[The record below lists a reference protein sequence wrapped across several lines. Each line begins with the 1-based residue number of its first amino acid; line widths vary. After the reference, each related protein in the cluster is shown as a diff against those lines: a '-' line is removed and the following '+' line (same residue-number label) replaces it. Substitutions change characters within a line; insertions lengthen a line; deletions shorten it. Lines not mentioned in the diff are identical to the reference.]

1 MDNFI
6 SPIHHR
12 YQAPLLSPLWS
23 PIHKIITMRN
33 LWISLAKHQYDLGVS
48 SITLEGIQQME
59 ENKHHIDFAKIEEY
73 ENQFKHDI
81 MAHIHAFGDICP
93 LAKSF
98 IHLGVTS
105 NFIND
110 NTDSILILQSLHTL
124 LSLSKSLFH
133 VLKEKSIEYGE
144 IPTIAYTHLQRGQL
158 TTVGKR
164 FAMWNA
170 DVYQDI
176 LAMERCLKN
185 VPFRGIKGTVGSEDT
200 ILKLMKGDHT
210 KCKELNERLAKEYGF
225 EKALIITGQTYSR
238 KYDVE
243 IVHTLSGIAQ
253 SIYKMM
259 NDIRLLSG
267 KMEIY
272 ESFGE
277 KQIGSSAMPYKKNPI
292 TCEKICSLARYIINQ
307 EMNIQQTYINQ
318 WLERSL
324 DDSALKR
331 IMYPEVFLLT
341 EHILTQSIS
350 ILKNIVVEKNNIEKS
365 VQEHMKQIV
374 SEEIILQGVEMGYN
388 RQELHEELRNCYIY
402 QNGDFEK
409 NEKIQNILQKGN
421 ISISPNYYI
430 GRCKEQIDEFYN
442 ECLI

>member
-1 MDNFI
+1 MNEFI
-6 SPIHHR
+6 SPIHTR
-12 YQAPLLSPLWS
+12 YQAPLLSPIWS
-23 PIHKIITMRN
+23 PFHKITIMRK
-33 LWISLAKHQYDLGVS
+33 LWISLAKHQYDLGIT
-48 SITLEGIQQME
+48 SITPDGIQQME
-59 ENKHHIDFAKIEEY
+59 ENITNIDFAKIEEY
-73 ENQFKHDI
+73 ETQLKHDI

-110 NTDSILILQSLHTL
+110 NADSILLQHSLSIL
-124 LSLSKSLFH
+124 LSLSKSLFI
-133 VLKEKSIEYGE
+133 VLKEKSIEYEE

-164 FAMWNA
+164 FTLWNA

-176 LAMERCLKN
+176 LAIERCMKN
-185 VPFRGIKGTVGSEDT
+185 VPFRGIKGTVGTEDT
-200 ILKLMKGDHT
+200 IFKLMKGDHE
-210 KCKELNERLAKEYGF
+210 KCKELNMRLAKEYGF
-225 EKALIITGQTYSR
+225 EKALLITGQTYSR

-253 SIYKMM
+253 TIYKIM

-272 ESFGE
+272 ESFGK
-277 KQIGSSAMPYKKNPI
+277 KQVGSSAMPYKKNPI

-307 EMNIQQTYINQ
+307 ESNMQQTYINQ

-331 IMYPEVFLLT
+331 IVYPEVFLLT
-341 EHILTQSIS
+341 EHIITQSIS
-350 ILKNIVVEKNNIEKS
+350 VIENIVVQRENIEQS
-365 VQEHMKQIV
+365 VREHMNQIV
-374 SEEIILQGVEMGYN
+374 SEEMILKGVEMGYN
-388 RQELHEELRNCYIY
+388 RQELHEDLRNCYIY
-402 QNGDFEK
+402 QNGNFEK
-409 NEKIQNILQKGN
+409 HERLQKIQKEGN
-421 ISISPNYYI
+421 ISTSPNDYI

-442 ECLI
+442 DILI

>member
-6 SPIHHR
+6 SPIHNR
-12 YQAPLLSPLWS
+12 YHAPLLSPLWS
-23 PIHKIITMRN
+23 PIHKITTMRN

-124 LSLSKSLFH
+124 LSLSKSLFN

-176 LAMERCLKN
+176 LAMERCLQN

-210 KCKELNERLAKEYGF
+210 KCKELNER
-225 EKALIITGQTYSR
+225 
-238 KYDVE
+238 
-243 IVHTLSGIAQ
+243 
-253 SIYKMM
+253 
-259 NDIRLLSG
+259 
-267 KMEIY
+267 
-272 ESFGE
+272 
-277 KQIGSSAMPYKKNPI
+277 
-292 TCEKICSLARYIINQ
+292 
-307 EMNIQQTYINQ
+307 
-318 WLERSL
+318 
-324 DDSALKR
+324 
-331 IMYPEVFLLT
+331 
-341 EHILTQSIS
+341 
-350 ILKNIVVEKNNIEKS
+350 
-365 VQEHMKQIV
+365 
-374 SEEIILQGVEMGYN
+374 
-388 RQELHEELRNCYIY
+388 
-402 QNGDFEK
+402 
-409 NEKIQNILQKGN
+409 
-421 ISISPNYYI
+421 
-430 GRCKEQIDEFYN
+430 
-442 ECLI
+442 

>member
-6 SPIHHR
+6 SPIHNR
-12 YQAPLLSPLWS
+12 YHAPLLSPLWS
-23 PIHKIITMRN
+23 PIHKITTMRN

-59 ENKHHIDFAKIEEY
+59 ENKHHIDFVKIEEY

-124 LSLSKSLFH
+124 LSLSKSLFN

-170 DVYQDI
+170 DMYQDI
-176 LAMERCLKN
+176 LAMQRCLQN

-210 KCKELNERLAKEYGF
+210 KCKELNERLAKEYAF

-243 IVHTLSGIAQ
+243 MVHVLSGIAQ

-267 KMEIY
+267 KMEMY
-272 ESFGE
+272 ESFGK

-307 EMNIQQTYINQ
+307 EINIQQTYINQ

-350 ILKNIVVEKNNIEKS
+350 ILTNIVVERDNIEKS

-374 SEEIILQGVEMGYN
+374 SEEIILKGVEMGFN

-409 NEKIQNILQKGN
+409 NEKIQHILQKGN
-421 ISISPNYYI
+421 ISISPNNYI
-430 GRCKEQIDEFYN
+430 GRCKEQIEEFYN
-442 ECLI
+442 DILI